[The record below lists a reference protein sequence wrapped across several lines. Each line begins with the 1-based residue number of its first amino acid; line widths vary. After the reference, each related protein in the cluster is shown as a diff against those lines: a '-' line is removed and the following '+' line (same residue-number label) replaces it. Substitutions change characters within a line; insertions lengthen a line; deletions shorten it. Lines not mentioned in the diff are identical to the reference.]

1 MNNEIREG
9 VIYGYEFK
17 QSGVAFKLHRLGSV
31 DNGEVAEL
39 FAPQQ
44 RPSDY
49 HEHML
54 RVLGDSMRPDGS
66 QYYWS
71 DGRFM
76 WYTDATQT
84 TVEGIYQTANGIL
97 IFVHGGYLYRVMFQY

>member
-1 MNNEIREG
+1 MNNEIKEG
-9 VIYGYEFK
+9 IIYGCEFK

-31 DNGEVAEL
+31 DNGEVAES

-66 QYYWS
+66 
-71 DGRFM
+71 
-76 WYTDATQT
+76 
-84 TVEGIYQTANGIL
+84 
-97 IFVHGGYLYRVMFQY
+97 

>member
-9 VIYGYEFK
+9 VIYGCEFK

-31 DNGEVAEL
+31 DNGEVAES

-44 RPSDY
+44 CPSDY

-54 RVLGDSMRPDGS
+54 RVLGDSMHPKGS
-66 QYYWS
+66 QHFWI
-71 DGRFM
+71 DGRLM

-84 TVEGIYQTANGIL
+84 TVEGIYQTDNGIL